1 MSSAETAQVSIVV
14 LMLSISSAVWWMWW
28 RRWKRFGEIWR
39 QEPTANPAWNPGVVF
54 VALAIIGLFLIF
66 GLTSRSVEGKP
77 ITVEHVRGGCLERA
91 VLTAILLG
99 LLTGVGGRSAREF
112 GITLTNWRQQ
122 VSVGL
127 ETAHVSFL
135 PVLTLMMATTL
146 LRQPGEK
153 NALLVL
159 LDQDRSLTTL
169 AWVVLAAVV
178 LAPLVEELLFRVILL
193 GWLKTKTTSTHA
205 IGISSLAFA
214 FIHGPLDGAAL
225 LPLALLLGSLYD
237 RQQRFLSVVVAH
249 AFFNLWNIAVAMAGR

>member
-1 MSSAETAQVSIVV
+1 MSSAEHAQVAIVV
-14 LMLSISSAVWWMWW
+14 LMFAISSTVWWIWW
-28 RRWKRFGEIWR
+28 RRWNRCGEIWR
-39 QEPTANPAWNPGVVF
+39 QEPAINPVWNPAAVFLTLTLIGV
-54 VALAIIGLFLIF
+54 FLIF
-66 GLTSRSVEGKP
+66 GLQPRSTRVVEYTLDK
-77 ITVEHVRGGCLERA
+77 VRFDCLARA
-91 VLTAILLG
+91 VLVALLTS
-99 LLTGVGGRSAREF
+99 LLTGFGSRSARDF
-112 GITLTNWRQQ
+112 GITLANLRQQ
-122 VSVGL
+122 VMVGL
-127 ETAHVSFL
+127 ETAHASFL
-135 PVLTLMMATTL
+135 PVLMLMMATML

-193 GWLKTKTTSTHA
+193 GWLKTKTTSAHA

-249 AFFNLWNIAVAMAGR
+249 SFFNLWNIALTMAAR